1 MAGLNNS
8 EVYIYTV
15 CIYIYILYYIC
26 PVHIYIYI
34 YCIYIIYN
42 IIISIGNPNTP
53 FFRQDEHL
61 ETSTSEG
68 VVQSL
73 PGYLAGW

>member
-1 MAGLNNS
+1 M
-8 EVYIYTV
+8 YIY
-15 CIYIYILYYIC
+15 LYNI
-26 PVHIYIYI
+26 
-34 YCIYIIYN
+34 

-73 PGYLAGW
+73 LGYLAGW